1 MENSEAKKLEETTTP
16 TEAVAGDATESTL
29 SGTPKNS
36 AESASPQTAPENNT
50 PSWLSD
56 VSGPTPE
63 AIHEAIIYAL
73 KTVYDP
79 EIPVD
84 IYELGLI
91 YKIEVSEEGDV
102 QIHMTLT
109 SPGCPV
115 AGSLLAEVEFKVSYI
130 HGVKGTRIDLVW
142 DPPWTPE
149 RMSEAARLTLGM

>member
-1 MENSEAKKLEETTTP
+1 MEASEAKKLEETSTP
-16 TEAVAGDATESTL
+16 TENTTA
-29 SGTPKNS
+29 
-36 AESASPQTAPENNT
+36 TAPTSTAPSTAAST
-50 PSWLSD
+50 PPQATPERNAPPWLPE
-56 VSGPTPE
+56 VPNPTPE
-63 AIHEAIIYAL
+63 AIREAIIYVL

-91 YKIEVSEEGDV
+91 YKIEVSEEGNV
-102 QIHMTLT
+102 QINMTLT

-130 HGVKGTRIDLVW
+130 HGVKNTRIDLVW

>member
-1 MENSEAKKLEETTTP
+1 MEASEAKKLEETSTP
-16 TEAVAGDATESTL
+16 TENAT
-29 SGTPKNS
+29 GTAAP
-36 AESASPQTAPENNT
+36 SASETSAQSTPPQAVLERSAP
-50 PSWLSD
+50 PWLPD
-56 VSGPTPE
+56 VPNPTPE
-63 AIHEAIIYAL
+63 AIREAIVYVL

-91 YKIEVSEEGDV
+91 YKIEVGEEGNV
-102 QIHMTLT
+102 QINMTLT

-130 HGVKGTRIDLVW
+130 HGVKNTRIDLVW